1 MKTDDRIREEERKEG
16 DSSLDNI
23 MGREEERNT
32 LYRAVYNSRT
42 RLPADFPAIFIMTV
56 LCGV

>member
-1 MKTDDRIREEERKEG
+1 MKTGDRIREAELKEG
-16 DSSLDNI
+16 DFRPEDT
-23 MGREEERNT
+23 MGREKERNT
-32 LYRAVYNSRT
+32 LYGAVYNSRT